1 MKIKFNTKSNT
12 VAVYCILVFAACL
25 FLVALVFKYNTF
37 LYYIHKI
44 IKVLS
49 PIIWGIVFAYI
60 FPLQIVS
67 CPVEQVLLRYS
78 LVALKT
84 FWQPVGIVFHNSF
97 HPYIQRKGTVVSH
110 SEQQCAVS
118 HLFAHSVDAF
128 QLFPR
133 LVERELFYCF

>member
-60 FPLQIVS
+60 LNPFVILCDKPNCFYRNFTYINAGHYY
-67 CPVEQVLLRYS
+67 RYCMLYRS
-78 LVALKT
+78 
-84 FWQPVGIVFHNSF
+84 
-97 HPYIQRKGTVVSH
+97 
-110 SEQQCAVS
+110 
-118 HLFAHSVDAF
+118 
-128 QLFPR
+128 
-133 LVERELFYCF
+133 

>member
-1 MKIKFNTKSNT
+1 MEISMKIKFNTKSNT

-60 FPLQIVS
+60 LNPFVIL
-67 CPVEQVLLRYS
+67 CDKH
-78 LVALKT
+78 LKKLFRRT
-84 FWQPVGIVFHNSF
+84 KKCRSIRDRKSTRLNS
-97 HPYIQRKGTVVSH
+97 SH
-110 SEQQCAVS
+110 DRQSRMPSSA
-118 HLFAHSVDAF
+118 
-128 QLFPR
+128 
-133 LVERELFYCF
+133 